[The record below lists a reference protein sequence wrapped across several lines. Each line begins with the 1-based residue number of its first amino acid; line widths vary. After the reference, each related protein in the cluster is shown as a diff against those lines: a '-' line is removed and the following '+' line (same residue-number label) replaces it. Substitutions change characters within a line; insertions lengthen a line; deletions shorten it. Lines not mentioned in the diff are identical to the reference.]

1 MAQVGETIVNPA
13 TGEEITWLRVDDE
26 VLEWEDA
33 WTRPGHRAA
42 PHVHPT
48 MTERWEVIE
57 GNAAFEIDGH
67 RSTLGPGES
76 STARAGVPH
85 EGWNPTDRPVR
96 LRVTMTPP
104 ARWAEVVE
112 KLFGWAA
119 EGRTDEHGTPEL
131 ELLLGL
137 LRDYSAEIA
146 PPPGVTR

>member
-13 TGEEITWLRVDDE
+13 TGEVITWLRVDDE

-48 MTERWEVIE
+48 MTERWEVVD
-57 GNAAFEIDGH
+57 GTAAFVIGDEAT
-67 RSTLGPGES
+67 TLGPGES
-76 STARAGVPH
+76 ITAPAGVPH
-85 EGWNPTDRPVR
+85 EGWNPTDEPVR

-104 ARWAEVVE
+104 KRWAEIVE
-112 KLFGWAA
+112 QLFAWAA
-119 EGRTDEHGTPEL
+119 DGRTDEGGTPEL
-131 ELLLGL
+131 ELLVGL
-137 LRDYSAEIA
+137 LRDYADEIA